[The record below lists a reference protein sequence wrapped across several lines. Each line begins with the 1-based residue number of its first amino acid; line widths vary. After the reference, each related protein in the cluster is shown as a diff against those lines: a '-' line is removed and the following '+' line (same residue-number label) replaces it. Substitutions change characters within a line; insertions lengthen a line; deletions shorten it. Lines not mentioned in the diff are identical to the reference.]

1 MWLTATHRHT
11 SSRIRSIYQQ
21 ISLKFIDAQ
30 CPAACAQEHSD
41 REHERCWEG
50 CAGEDHA
57 LHACYLGGGNQAL
70 YNT

>member
-1 MWLTATHRHT
+1 MSWL
-11 SSRIRSIYQQ
+11 Y
-21 ISLKFIDAQ
+21 
-30 CPAACAQEHSD
+30 AADFVGKTVQLRASGTDVRVLYEGKVIA
-41 REHERCWEG
+41 EHERCWEG